1 MKREIEKWWNGDSC
15 VKNLKKN
22 ILVCFVPKEKENIA
36 KNREERQTMVLL
48 ESTMRKEKE
57 KMGIKENRVE

>member
-1 MKREIEKWWNGDSC
+1 LCEKFE
-15 VKNLKKN
+15 KN
-22 ILVCFVPKEKENIA
+22 ILVCFVPKEKENIV